1 MQEKDKDIN
10 FPLDEEYENFDGEND
25 KSPPTNKKEYTKYS
39 INEKK
44 MPKLIRSHNK
54 YQNIKKEDKMKIEIE
69 ESISEKDSVESK
81 IKAIS
86 FKINK
91 IDNRIED
98 IEKDI
103 DKNTTKFW
111 GVKIL
116 EEKIG
121 LLEERNRLEEEKKT
135 LILIKESQEENID
148 LSDDK
153 IEVSK
158 FPNIKGNKKTKRI
171 NAENNTQINEEITK
185 YATNADITTKY
196 SNFLKNPVILKYFFD
211 TLLYTLINIIDF
223 INKRANSKYKIELE
237 DISKRDE
244 FDINKDNFRDILN
257 GNVYDIYIGIHWKKN
272 IKEHFEDYEKIK
284 KQINSLIE
292 EEENNAKDKLKLLSI
307 LFYSNVKV
315 LYKNCLENNH
325 YIKVNISELY
335 LGIQTVD
342 KFKDFNEE
350 LNNRVKEYISSSET
364 SLPVGETII
373 YDPLINI
380 QELLEQKYNNIQKI
394 IKIPFYIRRS
404 ILAKCIKSIHFL
416 ISNIYKNYQSNALHI
431 LNMKNQI
438 GNSFEKYRIFFKK
451 ILKSIYEY
459 MKPKRVINKYIK
471 YTYNINQINKALEK
485 EKKEEKSILNDV
497 MEVKFEIYL
506 ILFLTDTKKIY
517 KIDENGNIKDE
528 IYLDGFKTYKDYFSK
543 KYTKDVND
551 AYIKDMLEIINGKK
565 GRKSSDKR
573 NTQLKGKKYN
583 KRNTK

>member
-1 MQEKDKDIN
+1 M
-10 FPLDEEYENFDGEND
+10 
-25 KSPPTNKKEYTKYS
+25 
-39 INEKK
+39 
-44 MPKLIRSHNK
+44 
-54 YQNIKKEDKMKIEIE
+54 
-69 ESISEKDSVESK
+69 
-81 IKAIS
+81 
-86 FKINK
+86 
-91 IDNRIED
+91 
-98 IEKDI
+98 
-103 DKNTTKFW
+103 
-111 GVKIL
+111 
-116 EEKIG
+116 
-121 LLEERNRLEEEKKT
+121 
-135 LILIKESQEENID
+135 
-148 LSDDK
+148 
-153 IEVSK
+153 
-158 FPNIKGNKKTKRI
+158 
-171 NAENNTQINEEITK
+171 
-185 YATNADITTKY
+185 
-196 SNFLKNPVILKYFFD
+196 
-211 TLLYTLINIIDF
+211 
-223 INKRANSKYKIELE
+223 
-237 DISKRDE
+237 
-244 FDINKDNFRDILN
+244 
-257 GNVYDIYIGIHWKKN
+257 
-272 IKEHFEDYEKIK
+272 
-284 KQINSLIE
+284 IE

-315 LYKNCLENNH
+315 IYKNCLENNH

-485 EKKEEKSILNDV
+485 EKKEEKSILNDL

-517 KIDENGNIKDE
+517 KIDENRNIKDE

-583 KRNTK
+583 KRKTK

>member
-10 FPLDEEYENFDGEND
+10 SPFGGEYENFDGEND

-44 MPKLIRSHNK
+44 IPKLIRSHNK
-54 YQNIKKEDKMKIEIE
+54 YQNTKKEDKMNIEIE

-431 LNMKNQI
+431 LNIKNQI

-543 KYTKDVND
+543 KYTEDVNE

-583 KRNTK
+583 KRKTK

>member
-315 LYKNCLENNH
+315 IYKNCLENNH

-451 ILKSIYEY
+451 ILKNIYEY

-485 EKKEEKSILNDV
+485 EKKEEKSILNDL

-583 KRNTK
+583 KRKTK

>member
-39 INEKK
+39 IIEKK

-54 YQNIKKEDKMKIEIE
+54 YKNTKKEDKMKIEIE
-69 ESISEKDSVESK
+69 ESINEKDSVESK

-185 YATNADITTKY
+185 YATNADITTKN

-451 ILKSIYEY
+451 ILKNIYEY

-485 EKKEEKSILNDV
+485 EKKEEKSILNDL

-583 KRNTK
+583 KRKTK

>member
-196 SNFLKNPVILKYFFD
+196 S
-211 TLLYTLINIIDF
+211 
-223 INKRANSKYKIELE
+223 
-237 DISKRDE
+237 
-244 FDINKDNFRDILN
+244 
-257 GNVYDIYIGIHWKKN
+257 
-272 IKEHFEDYEKIK
+272 
-284 KQINSLIE
+284 
-292 EEENNAKDKLKLLSI
+292 
-307 LFYSNVKV
+307 
-315 LYKNCLENNH
+315 
-325 YIKVNISELY
+325 
-335 LGIQTVD
+335 
-342 KFKDFNEE
+342 
-350 LNNRVKEYISSSET
+350 
-364 SLPVGETII
+364 
-373 YDPLINI
+373 
-380 QELLEQKYNNIQKI
+380 
-394 IKIPFYIRRS
+394 
-404 ILAKCIKSIHFL
+404 
-416 ISNIYKNYQSNALHI
+416 
-431 LNMKNQI
+431 
-438 GNSFEKYRIFFKK
+438 
-451 ILKSIYEY
+451 
-459 MKPKRVINKYIK
+459 
-471 YTYNINQINKALEK
+471 
-485 EKKEEKSILNDV
+485 
-497 MEVKFEIYL
+497 
-506 ILFLTDTKKIY
+506 
-517 KIDENGNIKDE
+517 
-528 IYLDGFKTYKDYFSK
+528 
-543 KYTKDVND
+543 
-551 AYIKDMLEIINGKK
+551 
-565 GRKSSDKR
+565 
-573 NTQLKGKKYN
+573 
-583 KRNTK
+583 

>member
-10 FPLDEEYENFDGEND
+10 FPLDEEYEDFDGEND
-25 KSPPTNKKEYTKYS
+25 KSPPTNKREYTKYS

-69 ESISEKDSVESK
+69 ESINEKDSVESK

-91 IDNRIED
+91 IDNRIEG

-185 YATNADITTKY
+185 YATNADTTTKY

-272 IKEHFEDYEKIK
+272 TKEHFEDYEKIK

-517 KIDENGNIKDE
+517 KIDENRNIKDE

-543 KYTKDVND
+543 KYTEDVNE

>member
-1 MQEKDKDIN
+1 M
-10 FPLDEEYENFDGEND
+10 
-25 KSPPTNKKEYTKYS
+25 
-39 INEKK
+39 
-44 MPKLIRSHNK
+44 
-54 YQNIKKEDKMKIEIE
+54 
-69 ESISEKDSVESK
+69 
-81 IKAIS
+81 
-86 FKINK
+86 
-91 IDNRIED
+91 
-98 IEKDI
+98 
-103 DKNTTKFW
+103 
-111 GVKIL
+111 
-116 EEKIG
+116 
-121 LLEERNRLEEEKKT
+121 
-135 LILIKESQEENID
+135 
-148 LSDDK
+148 
-153 IEVSK
+153 
-158 FPNIKGNKKTKRI
+158 
-171 NAENNTQINEEITK
+171 
-185 YATNADITTKY
+185 
-196 SNFLKNPVILKYFFD
+196 
-211 TLLYTLINIIDF
+211 YTLINIIDF

-431 LNMKNQI
+431 LNIKNQI

-543 KYTKDVND
+543 KYTEDVNE

-583 KRNTK
+583 KRKTK